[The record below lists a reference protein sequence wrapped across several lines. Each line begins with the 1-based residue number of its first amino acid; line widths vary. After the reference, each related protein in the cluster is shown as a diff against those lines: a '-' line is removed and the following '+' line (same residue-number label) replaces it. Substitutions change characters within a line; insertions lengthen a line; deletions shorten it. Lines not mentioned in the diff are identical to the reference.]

1 MSEATLQEL
10 VNEIIK
16 NEKLTLKEKKDK
28 LFEMDCIMYTNLGTD
43 STKTEKE
50 ETKKRSRVIYRG
62 IREIDFYLG
71 CALLRTQDD
80 KKKAQ

>member
-1 MSEATLQEL
+1 MS
-10 VNEIIK
+10 
-16 NEKLTLKEKKDK
+16 LKEKKDK
-28 LFEMDCIMYTNLGTD
+28 LFEMDCIMYTKLGTD

>member
-10 VNEIIK
+10 VSQIIK

-28 LFEMDCIMYTNLGTD
+28 LFEMDSIMYTKLGTD
-43 STKTEKE
+43 STKKE
-50 ETKKRSRVIYRG
+50 REDTKKRSRVIYRG

>member
-10 VNEIIK
+10 VNKIIK
-16 NEKLTLKEKKDK
+16 NEKLTEKEKKDK
-28 LFEMDCIMYTNLGTD
+28 LFEIDCIMYTKLGID

-50 ETKKRSRVIYRG
+50 ETKKRSRIIYRG

>member
-1 MSEATLQEL
+1 MSQ
-10 VNEIIK
+10 K
-16 NEKLTLKEKKDK
+16 EKLDR
-28 LFEMDCIMYTNLGTD
+28 LFEIDCVMYTNLGID
-43 STKTEKE
+43 STKSERE

>member
-1 MSEATLQEL
+1 MSKSLQEL
-10 VNEIIK
+10 VEGIVKDN
-16 NEKLTLKEKKDK
+16 KLTDKEKKDK
-28 LFEMDCIMYTNLGTD
+28 LFEMDCKMYTNLGIE
-43 STKTEKE
+43 STKTERE
-50 ETKKRSRVIYRG
+50 ETKKKSRVIYRG

>member
-10 VNEIIK
+10 VSQIIK
-16 NEKLTLKEKKDK
+16 NDNLTLKEKKDK
-28 LFEMDCIMYTNLGTD
+28 LFEMDSIMYTNLGTD
-43 STKTEKE
+43 STKKE
-50 ETKKRSRVIYRG
+50 REDTKRRSRVIYRG

>member
-1 MSEATLQEL
+1 MSEATLEEL
-10 VNEIIK
+10 VNSIIK

-28 LFEMDCIMYTNLGTD
+28 LFEMDSIMYTKLGID
-43 STKTEKE
+43 STKTERE
-50 ETKKRSRVIYRG
+50 ETKKKSRVIYRG

-71 CALLRTQDD
+71 CALLRTQYD

>member
-1 MSEATLQEL
+1 MSEATLEEL
-10 VNEIIK
+10 VNSIIK

-28 LFEMDCIMYTNLGTD
+28 LFEIDSIMYTKLGID
-43 STKTEKE
+43 STKTERE
-50 ETKKRSRVIYRG
+50 ETKKRSRIIYKA
-62 IREIDFYLG
+62 IRDIDFYLG

>member
-16 NEKLTLKEKKDK
+16 NERLTLKEKKDR
-28 LFEMDCIMYTNLGTD
+28 LFEMDCIMYTKLGTD

>member
-1 MSEATLQEL
+1 MSDKTLQEL
-10 VNEIIK
+10 VNEIVK
-16 NEKLTLKEKKDK
+16 DNKLTEKQKKDK
-28 LFEMDCIMYTNLGTD
+28 LFEMDCIMYTKLGSD
-43 STKTEKE
+43 STKTERE
-50 ETKKRSRVIYRG
+50 ATKKDSRVIYRG

>member
-10 VNEIIK
+10 VSQIIK
-16 NEKLTLKEKKDK
+16 NDNLTLKEKKDK
-28 LFEMDCIMYTNLGTD
+28 LFEMDSIMYTKLGTD
-43 STKTEKE
+43 STKKDRED
-50 ETKKRSRVIYRG
+50 TKRRSRVIYRG

>member
-1 MSEATLQEL
+1 MSETTLQEL
-10 VNEIIK
+10 VDEIIK
-16 NEKLTLKEKKDK
+16 NEKLTLKQKKDK
-28 LFEMDCIMYTNLGTD
+28 LFEIDCVMYTKLGID
-43 STKTEKE
+43 STKKE
-50 ETKKRSRVIYRG
+50 REDTKKNSRIIYKG

>member
-10 VNEIIK
+10 VNQIIK
-16 NEKLTLKEKKDK
+16 NEKLTEKEKKDK
-28 LFEMDCIMYTNLGTD
+28 LFEMDCIMYTKLGID

-50 ETKKRSRVIYRG
+50 DTKRKSRVIYRG

>member
-10 VNEIIK
+10 VSQIIK
-16 NEKLTLKEKKDK
+16 NDKLTIKEKKDK
-28 LFEMDCIMYTNLGTD
+28 LFEMDSIMYTKLGTD
-43 STKTEKE
+43 STKTERE
-50 ETKKRSRVIYRG
+50 ETKKRSRLIYRG

>member
-16 NEKLTLKEKKDK
+16 NEKLTEKEKKDK
-28 LFEMDCIMYTNLGTD
+28 LFEMDCKMYTKLGTD

>member
-28 LFEMDCIMYTNLGTD
+28 LFEIDSIMYTKLGLD
-43 STKTEKE
+43 STKTERE

>member
-10 VNEIIK
+10 VNQIIK

>member
-1 MSEATLQEL
+1 MEL
-10 VNEIIK
+10 KETVDKVINSQK
-16 NEKLTLKEKKDK
+16 TKKEKLDI
-28 LFEMDCIMYTNLGTD
+28 LFEMDCVMYTNLGID
-43 STKTEKE
+43 STKTERE
-50 ETKKRSRVIYRG
+50 ETKKNSRIIYRG

>member
-1 MSEATLQEL
+1 MSESTLEEL
-10 VNEIIK
+10 VNSIIK

-28 LFEMDCIMYTNLGTD
+28 LFEIDSIMYTKLGTD
-43 STKTEKE
+43 STKTERE
-50 ETKKRSRVIYRG
+50 ETKKRSRIIYRG

-80 KKKAQ
+80 QKKAQ

>member
-1 MSEATLQEL
+1 MSETTLEEL
-10 VNEIIK
+10 VNSIIK

-28 LFEMDCIMYTNLGTD
+28 LFEMDSIMYTNLGID
-43 STKTEKE
+43 STKTERE

>member
-1 MSEATLQEL
+1 MSDKSLQETIETI
-10 VNEIIK
+10 VK
-16 NEKLTLKEKKDK
+16 DPTMSRKEKLDR
-28 LFEMDCIMYTNLGTD
+28 LFEIDCIMYTKLGTD
-43 STKTEKE
+43 STKTERE
-50 ETKKRSRVIYRG
+50 ETKKRSRIIYRG